1 MAFPFVGEI
10 VLTTLGDTVGA
21 SVIALPHS
29 FAAQQY
35 VPDGQ
40 SSDLSQIFADGQSV
54 SNAAK
59 LLKQNC
65 AVIPRL
71 LTGGLVCALVG
82 LLLTVGLFD
91 GDIVVG
97 RGLIVGGSVGLPQLS
112 LHIDFSLQ

>member
-1 MAFPFVGEI
+1 LAFPFVGDA

-35 VPDGQ
+35 VPEGQ

-71 LTGGLVCALVG
+71 LTGGLVCVLVG
-82 LLLTVGLFD
+82 LLLTVGLLD
-91 GDIVVG
+91 VG
-97 RGLIVGGSVGLPQLS
+97 IFVGTGLLVGGSVGLPQLS